1 MVKRRSVV
9 FFTAALVAALAVVA
23 APAPESF
30 RFVIL
35 GDRTGEAVPG
45 VYEQIWQEAAAENPA
60 FVLSVGDTIQGL
72 NDATAEAEWQEAQH
86 ILQSFRRFPIYLV
99 PGNHDIWSPLS
110 ERLFRRYSAH
120 APHYSFDYGQAHFTV
135 LDNSR
140 SDNLSIDELRFLEM
154 DLAGHAAQPIKFI
167 VSHRPSWLIDA
178 ALGNTNFPLHQLAK
192 KYGVKVVLAGH
203 VHEILHADLEGVS
216 YISMPSSGG
225 HLRLSGK
232 YEDGWFFGYILADV
246 RGANVSLQIQEA
258 RPPHGKGRVTRPED
272 WGITGLRAAAAWQS
286 PVALRK

>member
-1 MVKRRSVV
+1 VPIVKHHRCFAPFAVV
-9 FFTAALVAALAVVA
+9 FLALAVLA
-23 APAPESF
+23 APAPQSF

-45 VYEQIWQEAAAENPA
+45 AYEQIWQEAGAENAA

-72 NDATAEAEWQEAQH
+72 HDATAEKEWQDVQAIERPFSRYP
-86 ILQSFRRFPIYLV
+86 LYLA

-110 ERLFRRYSAH
+110 ERLFRKYAGH
-120 APHYSFDYGQAHFTV
+120 PPHYSFDYQQAHFTV

-140 SDNLSIDELRFLEM
+140 SEALSADELRFLEM

-167 VSHRPSWLIDA
+167 VSHRPSWLVDA
-178 ALGNTNFPLHQLAK
+178 ALGNANFPMHQLAK

-203 VHEILHADLEGVS
+203 VHQMLHSELEGIS
-216 YISMPSSGG
+216 YISAPSSGG

-232 YEDGWFFGYILADV
+232 YEDGWFFAHMVAEV
-246 RGANVSLQIQEA
+246 RGANVSLQIHEA
-258 RPPHGKGRVTRPED
+258 KPPHGQARITRLDD
-272 WGITGLRAAAAWQS
+272 WGITGLRAG
-286 PVALRK
+286 K